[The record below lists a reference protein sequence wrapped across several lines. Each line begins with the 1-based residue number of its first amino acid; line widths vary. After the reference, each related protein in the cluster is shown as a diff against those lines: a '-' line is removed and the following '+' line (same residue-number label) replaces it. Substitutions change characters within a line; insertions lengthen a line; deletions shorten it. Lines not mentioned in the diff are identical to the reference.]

1 MSNKNSKRK
10 KGLLARSYQNSLIIS
25 TIGIASAK
33 LHKAM
38 SGNASARIFCGPDK
52 LENAKN
58 GSLIGRG
65 IASPAIAQLFL
76 KIKTSFARLVESST
90 IVSLYRRFVNAL
102 LCSCVRDLGV
112 FFLSFGL
119 FSLSS
124 TLLRILMFDAPGK
137 SPDNNIICIAAA
149 LMCSIPMLASKKSI
163 ASRLEGSAFVSF
175 LLFDIM
181 GISPLALR
189 AKSTAKPHSAAALVL
204 GTVTGTLTYL
214 FEPPVIIGVLLLV
227 ILGMTLLYS
236 PESGL
241 LLTLA
246 IIPLAS
252 YKVLRVVIFAST
264 VSYLLK
270 LLRGKRNISFSATD
284 ISVILFSTAAA
295 CAIGPKGLP
304 ALLTGCF
311 VYLSAVNLIRSL
323 NLLEKSINALCLG
336 LFISSV
342 AAAAVSVSAMFDVNA
357 AEYVPL
363 LSAIDV
369 GNASVL
375 SLICAPVALF
385 MYHNS
390 KKSITSAAALL
401 LFLCS
406 TLNAVLSF
414 SLSIWCGYLAILVIY
429 SLMRAPKPFETIFWS
444 ILAAPFVF
452 VLFYKLSTI
461 YKITPF
467 NLPSVFKYSNPSV
480 VIFGGAAPAAE
491 DSLLSAIVSS
501 GGCLL
506 LLLFVVSLF
515 LLFSTGI
522 TAINRSRLDSV
533 RLFCGSITSLIPAL
547 IYIFALPATYG
558 DMRILLMSFCIT
570 GLISCSGNVFARRLA
585 TEDY

>member
-38 SGNASARIFCGPDK
+38 SGNVAAHIFGGADK
-52 LENAKN
+52 LESAKN

-65 IASPAIAQLFL
+65 VASPAIAQLFL

-112 FFLSFGL
+112 FFLSFAL

-137 SPDNNIICIAAA
+137 SPDANIICIAAA
-149 LMCSIPMLASKKSI
+149 IVCSVPMLASKKSI
-163 ASRLEGSAFVSF
+163 ASRLEGSAFISF

-189 AKSTAKPHSAAALVL
+189 TKRTAKPHGAQALVL
-204 GTVTGTLTYL
+204 GTVTGTLTYI
-214 FEPPVIIGVLLLV
+214 FEPPAIICVLLLV
-227 ILGMTLLYS
+227 ILAMTLLYS

-246 IIPLAS
+246 IIPLVP
-252 YKVLRVVIFAST
+252 YRVLRTVIFASA

-270 LLRGKRNISFSATD
+270 LLRGKRNITFSATD
-284 ISVILFSTAAA
+284 ISVIIFASAAA
-295 CAIGPKGLP
+295 CAIGIKSLP
-304 ALLTGCF
+304 SLATGCII
-311 VYLSAVNLIRSL
+311 YLCAVNLIRSL

-336 LFISSV
+336 MFVSSV
-342 AAAAVSVSAMFDVNA
+342 SAAAVSVSALFGVDA
-357 AEYVPL
+357 AEYVSL
-363 LSAIDV
+363 LSTVDTHA
-369 GNASVL
+369 ASVL
-375 SLICAPVALF
+375 SLISAPVALF

-390 KKSITSAAALL
+390 KRSTVSAVS
-401 LFLCS
+401 LFLLAS
-406 TLNAVLSF
+406 ATVNAVLSF
-414 SLSIWCGYLAILVIY
+414 TLSIWCGYAAILVIY
-429 SLMRAPKPFETIFWS
+429 GLMRAPKPLETLFWS
-444 ILAAPFVF
+444 ALASPFVF
-452 VLFYKLSTI
+452 VLLYKLSTI
-461 YKITPF
+461 YSITPF
-467 NLPSVFKYSNPSV
+467 DIPPVFMYTSPTV
-480 VIFGGAAPAAE
+480 LIFGGASPDVG

-501 GGCLL
+501 GGAVL
-506 LLLFVVSLF
+506 LLLFAVSLF

-533 RLFCGSITSLIPAL
+533 RLFCGSITSLIPSI

-558 DMRILLMSFCIT
+558 DMRILLISFCIAA
-570 GLISCSGNVFARRLA
+570 LISCSGNVFARRFA
-585 TEDY
+585 MEDY